1 MAEASTPG
9 TCTVVSVALV
19 RRHGC
24 SQLCCLHA
32 ALCAPWE
39 VCLVQRATREWHV
52 HGGQVKP
59 GETEEDAARRETFE
73 EVGVLCDELY
83 RIGTVPGVGGGVA
96 LFAAVRWYGVSW
108 ARECDTRVSWE
119 RLDALEDV
127 QPSLSSL
134 SASAPLLVAWVGKKH
149 APPRSV
155 CRTLR
160 LGAGAAA
167 QDHTPSGAWGSLTP
181 TRPRLF
187 YNATHMVRC
196 KKSRMGWCTL
206 ASHVHV
212 VNVQTAQQLRR
223 VSQYTK
229 KTESHA
235 GCLKEKQRQHVL
247 KRTLAPVACA
257 LMPIQ
262 SPVTPHYG

>member
-1 MAEASTPG
+1 MASPP
-9 TCTVVSVALV
+9 CTAQKYSESNGDVPRYIWVNLSIELTRLLSFRMEVVT
-19 RRHGC
+19 
-24 SQLCCLHA
+24 QT
-32 ALCAPWE
+32 
-39 VCLVQRATREWHV
+39 ATKHNV
-52 HGGQVKP
+52 YQ
-59 GETEEDAARRETFE
+59 
-73 EVGVLCDELY
+73 
-83 RIGTVPGVGGGVA
+83 
-96 LFAAVRWYGVSW
+96 
-108 ARECDTRVSWE
+108 
-119 RLDALEDV
+119 
-127 QPSLSSL
+127 
-134 SASAPLLVAWVGKKH
+134 KH

-155 CRTLR
+155 CQTLR

-187 YNATHMVRC
+187 YNAAHMVRC

-212 VNVQTAQQLRR
+212 VNVQTAQQLRH